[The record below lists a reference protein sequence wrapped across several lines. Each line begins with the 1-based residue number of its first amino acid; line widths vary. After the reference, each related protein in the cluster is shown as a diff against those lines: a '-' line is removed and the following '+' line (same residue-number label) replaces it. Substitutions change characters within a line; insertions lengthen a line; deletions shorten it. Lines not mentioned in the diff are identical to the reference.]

1 MEIFLIT
8 FIIALPFAYLSL
20 FKTTYWVRER
30 GEWINKGRYKL
41 KLWQW
46 FMAIII
52 LLSPLLNCVGYFV
65 LVVMVFAEVFDEY
78 DEKLTLCEGLK
89 EKLNKRY

>member
-1 MEIFLIT
+1 MGLYFISL
-8 FIIALPFAYLSL
+8 IIALPFAYLFL
-20 FKTTYWVRER
+20 FKTTYWVKEC

-46 FMAIII
+46 LVAIITLLFPI
-52 LLSPLLNCVGYFV
+52 LNLSYFA
-65 LVVMVFAEVFDEY
+65 LVIMALAEWLDGY

>member
-1 MEIFLIT
+1 MGLFLIT
-8 FIIALPFAYLSL
+8 LIIALPFAYLFL
-20 FKTTYWVRER
+20 FKTTYWVKER

-46 FMAIII
+46 LVAIIT
-52 LLSPLLNCVGYFV
+52 LLFPLLNCVSYFV
-65 LVVMVFAEVFDEY
+65 FVVMLLAEAFDEY

>member
-1 MEIFLIT
+1 MEIVLIT

-20 FKTTYWVRER
+20 FKTRYWVRER

-46 FMAIII
+46 FIAIIM
-52 LLSPLLNCVGYFV
+52 LLFPLLNCVSYFV
-65 LVVMVFAEVFDEY
+65 FVVMVLAEAFGGC

>member
-1 MEIFLIT
+1 MGLFLGT

-20 FKTTYWVRER
+20 FKTTYWVRED
-30 GEWINKGRYKL
+30 GKWINKGRYKL

-46 FMAIII
+46 FVAIIT
-52 LLSPLLNCVGYFV
+52 LLFPLLNCVGYFV
-65 LVVMVFAEVFDEY
+65 LVVMILAEVFDEY
-78 DEKLTLCEGLK
+78 DEKITLCEGLK